1 MAKLGAEPEAVV
13 DWEELLTA
21 AEAEAREQERQVREQ
36 EQQREREQARRAREQ
51 ARLERE
57 QEQESDEGAE
67 LEWEP

>member
-1 MAKLGAEPEAVV
+1 VDKLGAEPEAVV

-36 EQQREREQARRAREQ
+36 EQQRKQ
-51 ARLERE
+51 ARLERK
-57 QEQESDEGAE
+57 QEQELDEGAE